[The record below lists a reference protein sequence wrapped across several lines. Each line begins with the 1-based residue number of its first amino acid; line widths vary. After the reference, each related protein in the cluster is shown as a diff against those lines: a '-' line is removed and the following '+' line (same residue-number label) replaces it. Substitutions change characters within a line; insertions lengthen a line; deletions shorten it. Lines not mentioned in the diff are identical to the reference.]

1 MGLVAMIG
9 RHERTLVIEVPDG
22 IRIASQFLS

>member
-9 RHERTLVIEVPDG
+9 RHERTLVDEVLVG